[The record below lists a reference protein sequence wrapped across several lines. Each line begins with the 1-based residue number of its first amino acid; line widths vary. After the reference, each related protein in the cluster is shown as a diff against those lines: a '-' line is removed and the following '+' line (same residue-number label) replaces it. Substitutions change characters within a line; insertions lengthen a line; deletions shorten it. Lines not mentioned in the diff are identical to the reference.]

1 MDAREVILRPVIT
14 EQSVLAMDDKKY
26 TFIVDPRANKTHV
39 KKSVEEIFDVDVEK
53 VNVLNTARKPKRM
66 GMSQRAQYEGFKK
79 SVKKAIVTLTDD
91 SADID
96 VFGDSDDEE

>member
-26 TFIVDPRANKTHV
+26 TFIVDPRANKAHV
-39 KKSVEEIFDVDVEK
+39 KKSVEEIFDVDVKK

>member
-39 KKSVEEIFDVDVEK
+39 KKSVEEIFDVDVKK
-53 VNVLNTARKPKRM
+53 VNVINTARK
-66 GMSQRAQYEGFKK
+66 
-79 SVKKAIVTLTDD
+79 
-91 SADID
+91 
-96 VFGDSDDEE
+96 

>member
-39 KKSVEEIFDVDVEK
+39 KKSVEEIFDVDVKK